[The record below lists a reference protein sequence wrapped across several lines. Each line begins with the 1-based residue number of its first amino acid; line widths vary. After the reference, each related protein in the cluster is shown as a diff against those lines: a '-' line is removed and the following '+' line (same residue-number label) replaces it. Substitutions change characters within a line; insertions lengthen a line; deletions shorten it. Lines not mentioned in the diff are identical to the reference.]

1 MSAIRVR
8 ALERMKQLDEK
19 TEHDLL
25 SQWWGL
31 NSLSD
36 CRLVGFDCSLDRAL
50 PDLSWYLCALWW
62 SRHRLWVLILHEKR
76 LLTLVRFDVINV
88 ASGFGPTLNRT
99 FSTLRFR
106 RKPVPLDRL
115 PNGDLYQETQGFTRR
130 RWG

>member
-8 ALERMKQLDEK
+8 ALEMKQLVEK

-25 SQWWGL
+25 PQWRGL

-36 CRLVGFDCSLDRAL
+36 CRLAGFDCSLDSLGGSLLIPMCVVVVATQAL
-50 PDLSWYLCALWW
+50 G
-62 SRHRLWVLILHEKR
+62 VLILHEKR
-76 LLTLVRFDVINV
+76 LLTLARFDVINV
-88 ASGFGPTLNRT
+88 GGGFGPTLNRT

-115 PNGDLYQETQGFTRR
+115 PDG
-130 RWG
+130 